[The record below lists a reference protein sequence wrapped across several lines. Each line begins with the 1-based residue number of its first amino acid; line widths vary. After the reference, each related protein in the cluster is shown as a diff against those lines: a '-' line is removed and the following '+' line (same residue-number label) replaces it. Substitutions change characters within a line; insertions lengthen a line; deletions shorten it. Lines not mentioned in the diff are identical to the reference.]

1 MVAHT
6 ESVLKNQRAKN
17 ALKTILNAAA
27 ASMERFATK
36 KSPRCA
42 YSTCRIIFHANLTS
56 NVFPNLAKK
65 VFVEQPP
72 LKFQK
77 NQQSEARS
85 RRFRLDAF
93 RVSPPRSRQRQ
104 STASNTGKRT
114 RTPDTN
120 AQTFRTRLPS
130 CSTTRRR
137 CRTTTATLGTLTTT
151 RSQPLRNTPT
161 IAMVL
166 LHTPTIARHLRIT
179 THHIRMTA

>member
-27 ASMERFATK
+27 ASMERYATK

-65 VFVEQPP
+65 VFVEQAP

-85 RRFRLDAF
+85 RQFRLGAC
-93 RVSPPRSRQRQ
+93 RASPPRSRQPQ
-104 STASNTGKRT
+104 STASNTGKRI

-120 AQTFRTRLPS
+120 VRTFRTRLPS

-137 CRTTTATLGTLTTT
+137 CRTTTATRVTLITTG
-151 RSQPLRNTPT
+151 SQPLKNTPT
-161 IAMVL
+161 IASVPL
-166 LHTPTIARHLRIT
+166 PTIPRHHRIT